1 MPVGYPSFT
10 QAYYKQNARKSGFDE
25 IVILK
30 GAQSWPYSLQGRI
43 PR

>member
-1 MPVGYPSFT
+1 M
-10 QAYYKQNARKSGFDE
+10 QADYKHNAHKSALDA

-30 GAQSWPYSLQGRI
+30 GVQSSPYSLQGRI